1 MSLYCETKTNLLIY
15 RVHCITINFIYTCIF
30 IFNALFKAF
39 KAIIN
44 MIKVKYWFCIFTSSL
59 AKVFFLQKKLIVYSW
74 LRKMVSMLDYFL
86 IKLYCRLV

>member
-1 MSLYCETKTNLLIY
+1 MYIY
-15 RVHCITINFIYTCIF
+15 FAV
-30 IFNALFKAF
+30 FNALFKAF

-59 AKVFFLQKKLIVYSW
+59 AKVFFLKKLIVYSW

>member
-1 MSLYCETKTNLLIY
+1 MYIY
-15 RVHCITINFIYTCIF
+15 FAV
-30 IFNALFKAF
+30 FNALFKAF

-59 AKVFFLQKKLIVYSW
+59 AKVFFFLKKLIVYSW

-86 IKLYCRLV
+86 IKLSCRLV